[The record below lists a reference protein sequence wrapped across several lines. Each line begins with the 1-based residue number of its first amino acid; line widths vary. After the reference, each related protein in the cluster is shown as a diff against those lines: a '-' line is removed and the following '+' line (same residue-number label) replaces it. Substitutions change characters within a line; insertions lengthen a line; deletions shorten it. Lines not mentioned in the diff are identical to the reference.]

1 MRANRGKELSDF
13 CGLEGERVRAD
24 ATQLLVRASRGDQA
38 AVRRLAPLVYDE
50 LRALARQYLPP
61 KGAAGTATLQPTALV
76 HEAFLRLIEQDPADY
91 KGRTHFL
98 ATAATAMR
106 SVLVDYARARG
117 AAKRG
122 GGWCRI
128 TLAEAAALQPQSE
141 IDFSALDEALIRLAR
156 LKERA
161 ARIVELR
168 FFGGMSVEE
177 VADHLG
183 VSARTVKGD
192 WRTARAWLRAE
203 LAEADVP

>member
-1 MRANRGKELSDF
+1 
-13 CGLEGERVRAD
+13 VRAD

-38 AVRRLAPLVYDE
+38 AVRQLAPLVYDE
-50 LRALARQYLPP
+50 LRALAGQYLPP
-61 KGAAGTATLQPTALV
+61 KAAGRTATLQPTALV
-76 HEAFLRLIEQDPADY
+76 HEAFLRLIERNPGDY

-106 SVLVDYARARG
+106 SVLVDYVRARC

-122 GGWCRI
+122 AGWCRI
-128 TLAEAAALQPQSE
+128 TLDQAAAFQPQGE
-141 IDFSALDEALIRLAR
+141 IDFVALDEALARLAR

-168 FFGGMSVEE
+168 FFGGLSVEE
-177 VADHLG
+177 TADHLG

-192 WRTARAWLRAE
+192 WRAARAWLRAE
-203 LAEADVP
+203 LAGGSAS

>member
-1 MRANRGKELSDF
+1 MRTET
-13 CGLEGERVRAD
+13 
-24 ATQLLVRASRGDQA
+24 TQLLVRASRGDQA
-38 AVRRLAPLVYDE
+38 AVRQLAPLVYDE
-50 LRALARQYLPP
+50 LRALAHQYLPP

-76 HEAFLRLIEQDPADY
+76 HEAFLRLIGHDAANY
-91 KGRTHFL
+91 KSRTHFL

-106 SVLVDYARARG
+106 SVLVDHARARG

-128 TLAEAAALQPQSE
+128 TLDEAAAFQPQSE
-141 IDFSALDEALIRLAR
+141 VDLAALDEALAKLAR

-177 VADHLG
+177 VADYLG

-203 LAEADVP
+203 LAEANTS

>member
-1 MRANRGKELSDF
+1 MA
-13 CGLEGERVRAD
+13 AD
-24 ATQLLVRASRGDQA
+24 TTQILARASRGDPE

-50 LRALARQYLPP
+50 LRALAGKYLPLR
-61 KGAAGTATLQPTALV
+61 GGAGTATLQPTALV
-76 HEAFLRLIEQDPADY
+76 HEAFLRLIGHDAADF
-91 KGRTHFL
+91 KSRTHFL

-122 GGWCRI
+122 AGWCRI
-128 TLAEAAALQPQSE
+128 TLDEAAAFQAETAL
-141 IDFSALDEALIRLAR
+141 DLCALDEALARLAH
-156 LKERA
+156 LKRRA

-177 VADHLG
+177 VANCLG
-183 VSARTVKGD
+183 VSVRTVKGD

-203 LAEADVP
+203 LVGANTS

>member
-1 MRANRGKELSDF
+1 
-13 CGLEGERVRAD
+13 
-24 ATQLLVRASRGDQA
+24 
-38 AVRRLAPLVYDE
+38 VRRLAPVVYDE
-50 LRALARQYLPP
+50 FRALAHQYLPQ

-76 HEAFLRLIEQDPADY
+76 HEAFLRLIQQDTADY
-91 KGRTHFL
+91 KSRTHFL

-117 AAKRG
+117 AAERG

-128 TLAEAAALQPQSE
+128 TLDEATAFQPE
-141 IDFSALDEALIRLAR
+141 NEVDLSALDEALARLAR
-156 LKERA
+156 LKQHA

-177 VADHLG
+177 VADCLG

-192 WRTARAWLRAE
+192 WRTARA
-203 LAEADVP
+203 

>member
-1 MRANRGKELSDF
+1 MGFLQNGK
-13 CGLEGERVRAD
+13 GTGVRAD
-24 ATQLLVRASRGDQA
+24 ATQLLARASRGEQA
-38 AVRRLAPLVYDE
+38 AVRDLAPVVYDE
-50 LRALARQYLPP
+50 LRALARHYLPRDR
-61 KGAAGTATLQPTALV
+61 AAGTATLQPTALV
-76 HEAFLRLIEQDPADY
+76 HEAFLRLIEQDTVDY

-106 SVLVDYARARG
+106 SVLVDHARARG

-128 TLAEAAALQPQSE
+128 TLDEAAAFQPQSE
-141 IDFSALDEALIRLAR
+141 VDLSVLDEALAKLAR

-161 ARIVELR
+161 AKIVELR

-203 LAEADVP
+203 LAEASTS

>member
-1 MRANRGKELSDF
+1 M
-13 CGLEGERVRAD
+13 RAD
-24 ATQLLVRASRGDQA
+24 ATQLLARASRGDPD

-50 LRALARQYLPP
+50 LRALAHQYLSPTR
-61 KGAAGTATLQPTALV
+61 AAGTVTLQPTALV
-76 HEAFLRLIEQDPADY
+76 HEAFLRLIQQDAVDF
-91 KGRTHFL
+91 KSRTHFL

-122 GGWCRI
+122 GGWCRV
-128 TLAEAAALQPQSE
+128 TLDEAATFQPE
-141 IDFSALDEALIRLAR
+141 NEVDLAALDEALARLAR
-156 LKERA
+156 LKQRA

-177 VADHLG
+177 VADCLG

-203 LAEADVP
+203 LAESNMS

>member
-1 MRANRGKELSDF
+1 M
-13 CGLEGERVRAD
+13 RAD
-24 ATQLLVRASRGDQA
+24 ATQLLARASRGDQE

-50 LRALARQYLPP
+50 LRALAHQYFPP

-76 HEAFLRLIEQDPADY
+76 HEAFLRLIGHDAADY
-91 KGRTHFL
+91 QSRTHFL

-106 SVLVDYARARG
+106 SVLVDHARARG

-128 TLAEAAALQPQSE
+128 TLDEAAAFQPE
-141 IDFSALDEALIRLAR
+141 NEVDLSALDEALARLAR
-156 LKERA
+156 LKQRA

-177 VADHLG
+177 VADCLG

-203 LAEADVP
+203 LAEANAP

>member
-1 MRANRGKELSDF
+1 MGFLRNGK
-13 CGLEGERVRAD
+13 GTGVRAD
-24 ATQLLVRASRGDQA
+24 ATQLLTRASRGDQA
-38 AVRRLAPLVYDE
+38 AVRDLAPVVYDE
-50 LRALARQYLPP
+50 LRALAKRYFPA

-76 HEAFLRLIEQDPADY
+76 HEAFLRLIEQDTVDY
-91 KGRTHFL
+91 QSRTHFL
-98 ATAATAMR
+98 AAAAVAMR
-106 SVLVDYARARG
+106 CVLVDHTRARG

-128 TLAEAAALQPQSE
+128 TLDNAVALQPQHE
-141 IDFSALDEALIRLAR
+141 LDFSALDEALARLAQ

-161 ARIVELR
+161 AKIVELR

-177 VADHLG
+177 AADYLG

-203 LAEADVP
+203 LVETSAS

>member
-1 MRANRGKELSDF
+1 M
-13 CGLEGERVRAD
+13 RAD

-38 AVRRLAPLVYDE
+38 AVRQLAPLVYDE

-61 KGAAGTATLQPTALV
+61 KGGAHTATLQPTALV
-76 HEAFLRLIEQDPADY
+76 HEAFLRLVEQDAADY
-91 KGRTHFL
+91 QGRTHFL

-106 SVLVDYARARG
+106 AVLADYARARG

-128 TLAEAAALQPQSE
+128 TLDNAAALQPQSE
-141 IDFSALDEALIRLAR
+141 LDFVALDEALGRLAQ

-168 FFGGMSVEE
+168 FFGGLSVEE
-177 VADHLG
+177 VADCLG

-192 WRTARAWLRAE
+192 WRAARAWLRAE
-203 LAEADVP
+203 LAEADTS

>member
-1 MRANRGKELSDF
+1 
-13 CGLEGERVRAD
+13 VRAE

-38 AVRRLAPLVYDE
+38 AIRRLAPLVYDE

-76 HEAFLRLIEQDPADY
+76 HEAFLRLIDRDTVDY

-98 ATAATAMR
+98 AAAATAMR
-106 SVLVDYARARG
+106 SVLVDHVRARG

-128 TLAEAAALQPQSE
+128 TLDEVAAFQPQSE
-141 IDFSALDEALIRLAR
+141 VDLSALDKALARLAQ

-161 ARIVELR
+161 AKIVELR

-177 VADHLG
+177 VANHLG

-192 WRTARAWLRAE
+192 WRTARAWLRTE
-203 LAEADVP
+203 LAEADTS